1 MPAILCISGTS
12 RPDNYTSRAL
22 AVLADEVSELGGTV
36 TTLDGREL
44 ELSFPGHPATQDTLR
59 LKEAVASADAVVL
72 ATPEYHGGFSA
83 MTKLIVESLGFPSAL
98 ANKPVALLGVAA
110 GRIGAVKSLEQLRAV
125 CSHTGAL
132 VLPRAVS
139 VAGVRS
145 AFDDQGN
152 CTDPDVEKSI
162 RGLAA
167 ALLKFLEDYVCPRYT
182 LEEMVRDS
190 GRPWTSSV

>member
-1 MPAILCISGTS
+1 MPSILCVSGTS

-22 AVLADEVSELGGTV
+22 AVVADELTRQGHAA
-36 TTLDGREL
+36 TTLDARDL
-44 ELSFPGHPATQDTLR
+44 DLTFPGLPPTQDTLR
-59 LKEAVASADAVVL
+59 LKEAVASADALVL

-83 MTKLIVESLGFPSAL
+83 FTKLVIESLGFPSVL

-139 VAGVRS
+139 VAGVRN
-145 AFDDQGN
+145 AFDDQGH
-152 CTDPDVEKSI
+152 CPDPDVEKSL
-162 RGLAA
+162 RGLGS

-182 LEEMVRDS
+182 LEEMVRDD
-190 GRPWTSSV
+190 GQPWTSSV